1 MDFDD
6 NTYLRFLFARKFF
19 FFKLTFSMDIKESQI
34 LMDNWLEWRN
44 KNNIDLLRLDD
55 MQDMLK
61 LNVNINIKT

>member
-1 MDFDD
+1 
-6 NTYLRFLFARKFF
+6 
-19 FFKLTFSMDIKESQI
+19 MDIKESQI

>member
-1 MDFDD
+1 
-6 NTYLRFLFARKFF
+6 
-19 FFKLTFSMDIKESQI
+19 MDIKESQI
-34 LMDNWLEWRN
+34 LMNNWLEWRN